1 MIFEAYKNYF
11 TEQRI
16 DLTKYIEGKKSID
29 DFHDNFFKEES
40 GHLLDNF
47 TIETIFSFKSKNS
60 QGNTIAERMAKN
72 HVTSVLLILPQS
84 FVNHVREIK
93 IRESGERPRPV
104 TFAKDFMNKFSTD
117 FNNNGIDFSYILKGT
132 QTQKNLENIE
142 SWLNTKLLEKE
153 INLNPNEA
161 FLLGFIEMNT
171 TGMSNKAISLNF
183 KNNNVT
189 LFENCSILLAN
200 NKLFK
205 YSIPNHDSLVKITN
219 NTTEGYVDISTEGI
233 DTVSTS
239 HERLKED
246 LSYGIAN
253 FSVELKELDKDDIDI
268 TFDNT
273 TLFLSKNIIEK
284 KEGKEEIKSKPNPKK
299 EEPNKENSRILIND
313 TDSDS
318 QEKSSINLKNNY
330 LVNLKKFTTPFEK
343 DLIEVHYHLVK
354 IKNQLIL
361 VGGNKIDKQ
370 KKPIVKVVANLK
382 EERFEVTNTSSKTIE
397 FDILEDKIK
406 YRVRK
411 KSIKP
416 KDINDTDTDDDI
428 EDISEVSIKTGET
441 HFFDKRIEFTSSS
454 IDITENGVE
463 VEYVNFIVGSFNN
476 KLEFGRS
483 YYTHFGTGNI
493 IDAHIDST
501 LGGRIYTNKEPKI
514 IGSSISRTPLL
525 LTLRENNF
533 NIRNSI
539 KKSYTIH
546 LKTETKE
553 EELAYE
559 EELNIS
565 KEALVSKG
573 NHLSISKENIP
584 LIEFSIIAN

>member
-16 DLTKYIEGKKSID
+16 DLTKYIGGKNSID

-40 GHLLDNF
+40 GNFLDNF
-47 TIETIFSFKSKNS
+47 TFKTIFSFKSKDAE
-60 QGNTIAERMAKN
+60 GNTIAERMAKH
-72 HVTSVLLILPQS
+72 HVTSVLLILPQT
-84 FVNHVREIK
+84 FMNDVIEIK
-93 IRESGERPRPV
+93 NRESSQRVRPV
-104 TFAKDFMNKFSTD
+104 TFAENFMNKFSTE
-117 FNNNGIDFSYILKGT
+117 FNNNGIDFSYILKNT
-132 QTQKNLENIE
+132 HTRKNLENIE
-142 SWLNTKLLEKE
+142 SWLNIKLLEKE
-153 INLNPNEA
+153 IKLNQNEA
-161 FLLGFIEMNT
+161 FLLGFIGMKT
-171 TGMSNKAISLNF
+171 TGMTNNAISLNF
-183 KNNNVT
+183 KDDNVT

-205 YSIPNHDSLVKITN
+205 YSIPNHDSVVKITN

-246 LSYGIAN
+246 LSYGVTN
-253 FSVELKELDKDDIDI
+253 FSVKRNELDKDDIDI
-268 TFDNT
+268 IFDKT

-284 KEGKEEIKSKPNPKK
+284 KAKEIKPKPKK
-299 EEPNKENSRILIND
+299 EEPNQDNSRIIIND

-318 QEKSSINLKNNY
+318 ENKEKSSINLRNNY
-330 LVNLKKFTTPFEK
+330 VVNLKKFTTPFEEE
-343 DLIEVHYHLVK
+343 LIEVHYHLVK

-361 VGGNKIDKQ
+361 VGGNQIDKQ
-370 KKPIVKVVANLK
+370 RKPIVKVIANLK

-406 YRVRK
+406 YRVRQ

-416 KDINDTDTDDDI
+416 KDINDTDTDDNV
-428 EDISEVSIKTGET
+428 EDISIVSIKAGET

-463 VEYVNFIVGSFNN
+463 VEYVNFIVGSFNH

-493 IDAHIDST
+493 IDAHIDSKK
-501 LGGRIYTNKEPKI
+501 GGRIYTNKEPKI

-546 LKTETKE
+546 LKTETQE
-553 EELAYE
+553 EELGYE

-565 KEALVSKG
+565 KEALISKG
-573 NHLSISKENIP
+573 NHLSISKESIP